1 MAFLVKMATFVKE
14 RVSALRPSGKSMA
27 DKYVEILDQTIA
39 KFRANP
45 DDLKQ
50 SLETF
55 ITAGKKFTIEEN

>member
-1 MAFLVKMATFVKE
+1 
-14 RVSALRPSGKSMA
+14 MA